1 MRKDPDLIFISGSL
15 DSWYVDHDINQFVAH
30 EDAPADVKKAV
41 ARLNAKLAEDRRR
54 GEHRF

>member
-1 MRKDPDLIFISGSL
+1 MRKDADMIFLWEHRGTWHVDYSIEQ
-15 DSWYVDHDINQFVAH
+15 YVSH